1 MSTGAATTLSAA
13 INDWLKAEDALDAFD
28 VGLVDEGT
36 EDAYRALHASA
47 KHFDLVS
54 TALDGLRAQLLGFAA
69 SEGLRRP
76 SDSAGGT
83 LNPAPAAAPRSLV
96 AGAMSLLRARLVD
109 AFGRVL
115 ELPETAL
122 KDPCTPSRRCSTS
135 GRSRWDMRRACCGR
149 RVGCCDGWK
158 QVRHW
163 GGTGPP
169 GGVTSDDQPRV
180 WFPAARSPQ

>member
-1 MSTGAATTLSAA
+1 MSTGAATTSSAA

-36 EDAYRALHASA
+36 EDAYRELHASA
-47 KHFDLVS
+47 KHFDLS
-54 TALDGLRAQLLGFAA
+54 AALDGLRAPLLGFAA

-135 GRSRWDMRRACCGR
+135 ALPSAS
-149 RVGCCDGWK
+149 
-158 QVRHW
+158 
-163 GGTGPP
+163 PP
-169 GGVTSDDQPRV
+169 PPPTS
-180 WFPAARSPQ
+180 